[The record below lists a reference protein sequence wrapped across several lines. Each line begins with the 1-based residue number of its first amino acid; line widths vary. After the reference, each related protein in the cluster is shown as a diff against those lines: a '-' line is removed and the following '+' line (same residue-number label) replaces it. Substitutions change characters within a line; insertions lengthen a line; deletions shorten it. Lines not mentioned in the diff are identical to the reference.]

1 MLALTNM
8 TPQEIT
14 ATRNDGGG
22 LGSKRWRKKRD
33 RRQNMWVGL
42 RVKTELGFVL
52 QSKEDDRKEAK
63 DKAKQNLKR
72 SGIEPNQDQN

>member
-1 MLALTNM
+1 
-8 TPQEIT
+8 
-14 ATRNDGGG
+14 
-22 LGSKRWRKKRD
+22 
-33 RRQNMWVGL
+33 MWVGL
-42 RVKTELGFVL
+42 RVKTERGFVL